1 MNCIFLCL
9 MNCAMYIETVKN
21 SWVGVDGEFLFF
33 SLTGT
38 IKVNS
43 EGAYELAELIRSV
56 KQLVVLTGA
65 GISTESGI
73 PDFRSPGGVWENYR
87 PVTIQEFMADGGARR
102 RYWAYKK
109 DTFPSMSA
117 AEPNAGHLAV
127 GELERRGKLQA
138 LITQN
143 IDGLHQEAGNDP
155 SLILEL
161 HGTERC
167 VLCLTCGEK
176 YPRELIQERLEAGV
190 EVPLCDGCDG
200 WLKPA
205 TISFGQSLSE
215 DVLQQALNEANN
227 CEAMLVIGSSLQVH
241 PAAQLPEIAKRSG
254 AWLGILNR
262 DITPLDYLADW
273 TSRDSAGSILEAAVN
288 MPDEVSQ

>member
-1 MNCIFLCL
+1 M
-9 MNCAMYIETVKN
+9 
-21 SWVGVDGEFLFF
+21 
-33 SLTGT
+33 
-38 IKVNS
+38 NS

-56 KQLVVLTGA
+56 KQIVVLTGA

-143 IDGLHQEAGNDP
+143 IDGLDEKTGLNNLIEIHGNRTKLRCIECGDRI
-155 SLILEL
+155 SL
-161 HGTERC
+161 GSFVPMYAPKPC
-167 VLCLTCGEK
+167 EK
-176 YPRELIQERLEAGV
+176 
-190 EVPLCDGCDG
+190 CDGLIKFDTVMFGEPIPDDVMIAARTEINQADCVVTIG
-200 WLKPA
+200 TSGTVRPA
-205 TISFGQSLSE
+205 SGLIW
-215 DVLQQALNEANN
+215 
-227 CEAMLVIGSSLQVH
+227 
-241 PAAQLPEIAKRSG
+241 IAE
-254 AWLGILNR
+254 
-262 DITPLDYLADW
+262 
-273 TSRDSAGSILEAAVN
+273 SAGSTIVEINPNETKLTSLSKISLRSTAGVALPLLSDALIN
-288 MPDEVSQ
+288 